1 MTTLHLIFNQAGLN
15 ACLRVRA
22 VDEPVILMGNAVY
35 HHAQTEGLKALHED
49 CALRGVTTADVVT
62 REELVDLTVAHCPI
76 VSWAN

>member
-1 MTTLHLIFNQAGLN
+1 MATLHLIFNQAGLN

-22 VDEPVILMGNAVY
+22 DNEPAILMGDAVY

-49 CALRGVTTADVVT
+49 SALRGVTPAEVVT